1 MGEHTTTPKVVEI
14 SRSAP
19 RKPMGVAMLE
29 TCKDQ
34 VFLRWIRGV
43 PERSLAVVYQRP
55 RPIIEAVVR
64 EKARERIGHPPAKA
78 QRAA

>member
-19 RKPMGVAMLE
+19 RKPMGVAMLN

-34 VFLRWIRGV
+34 VFLRWLRGS
-43 PERSLAVVYQRP
+43 PERQLAIAYQRP
-55 RPIIEAVVR
+55 RPVIEAVVR
-64 EKARERIGHPPAKA
+64 EKAQERIWHPPAKA